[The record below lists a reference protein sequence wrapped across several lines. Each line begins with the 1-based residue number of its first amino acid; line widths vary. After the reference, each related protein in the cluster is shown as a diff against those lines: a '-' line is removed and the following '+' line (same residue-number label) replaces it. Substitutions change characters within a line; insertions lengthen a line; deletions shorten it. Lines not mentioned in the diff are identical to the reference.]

1 MGKYKIKPT
10 IKEDNSNGMLLAK
23 CLNTIANELA
33 EANRLK
39 RLELQQKLSN
49 KPSALRHYPLLM
61 TDEQLEDKA

>member
-49 KPSALRHYPLLM
+49 KP
-61 TDEQLEDKA
+61 